1 MKKLLIIIGLLFCSS
16 VSAEWVLYYESASYG
31 DKYWYEDK
39 RIRVRGDNVFVWTRT
54 KNKEKTRGLIGSAQT
69 YFKINCDEYSYQFLQ
84 HTFYSDFEWTN
95 SSASDTE
102 PSDKTFIPP
111 NSSIEV
117 LADIVCKE

>member
-1 MKKLLIIIGLLFCSS
+1 
-16 VSAEWVLYYESASYG
+16 VSAEWVFYTYTINDVG
-31 DKYWYEDK
+31 TTYWYEDE
-39 RIRVRGDNVFVWTRT
+39 RIRLRGDNAFVWFRT
-54 KNKEKTRGLIGSAQT
+54 KFSENNKLMGRYGSTQT
-69 YFKINCDEYSYQFLQ
+69 YTKINCDEYSYQFLQ